1 MESVVL
7 KAFSNGDLRNIFIAQ
22 EGFPH
27 SLTDGVEGRFTT
39 RCQNGLVFVPPCG
52 FPVVF

>member
-1 MESVVL
+1 MGSVVL
-7 KAFSNGDLRNIFIAQ
+7 KAFSNGDLRNIFIAH

-27 SLTDGVEGRFTT
+27 SLTDGVRFTT
-39 RCQNGLVFVPPCG
+39 GCQNGLVFVPPCG